1 MITRIVRGVLRPN
14 SEGRVFELL
23 RAAST
28 ANPRPPGML
37 GMSISRQV
45 RDGCIELVAVTV
57 WEDIESMAAIMGP
70 SWRDPSW
77 LPELADAV
85 ERSSLEILETVV
97 SSYEDL
103 RLLAVAD

>member
-1 MITRIVRGVLRPN
+1 MITRITRGVLRPN
-14 SEGRVFELL
+14 SEARVFELL
-23 RAAST
+23 RAAT
-28 ANPRPPGML
+28 EAADRPPGML

-45 RDGCIELVAVTV
+45 RDGCIELVAVTI
-57 WEDIESMAAIMGP
+57 WQDIESMAAIIGP

-77 LPELADAV
+77 LPELTDAV

-103 RLLAVAD
+103 RLLAAAD

>member
-1 MITRIVRGVLRPN
+1 
-14 SEGRVFELL
+14 
-23 RAAST
+23 
-28 ANPRPPGML
+28 
-37 GMSISRQV
+37 
-45 RDGCIELVAVTV
+45 
-57 WEDIESMAAIMGP
+57 MAAVVGP

-77 LPELADAV
+77 LPALADAV

>member
-1 MITRIVRGVLRPN
+1 MLRPN
-14 SEGRVFELL
+14 SEARVFELL
-23 RAAST
+23 RAAT
-28 ANPRPPGML
+28 EAADRPPGML

-45 RDGCIELVAVTV
+45 RDGCIELVAVTI
-57 WEDIESMAAIMGP
+57 WQDIESMAAIMGP

-85 ERSSLEILETVV
+85 ERSNLEILETVV

-103 RLLAVAD
+103 RLLAAAD

>member
-1 MITRIVRGVLRPN
+1 MITRITRGVLRPN
-14 SEGRVFELL
+14 SEARVFELL
-23 RAAST
+23 RAAT
-28 ANPRPPGML
+28 EAADRPPGML

-45 RDGCIELVAVTV
+45 RDGCIELVAVTI
-57 WEDIESMAAIMGP
+57 WQDIESMAAIMGP

-103 RLLAVAD
+103 RLLAVTQ